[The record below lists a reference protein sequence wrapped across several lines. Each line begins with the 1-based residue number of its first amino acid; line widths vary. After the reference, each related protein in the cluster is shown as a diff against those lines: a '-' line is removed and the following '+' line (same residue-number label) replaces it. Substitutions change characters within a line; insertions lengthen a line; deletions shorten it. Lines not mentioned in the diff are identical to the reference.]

1 MIKLIFGTFL
11 KCLKSVLTKNQ
22 LFRRGKMREIK
33 YEEIVKSVKDMIL
46 FSATNLPKDAYK
58 ALEDA
63 YKAEKS
69 EVCKQVLKQILEN
82 ADIAKNETRP
92 LCQDTG
98 LAVFFVKV
106 GEDVKV
112 VGGSLKKAINEG
124 TEQGYKEGYLR
135 ASTCHWDTRA
145 NLKDE
150 VGYNLPAI
158 IHFDLVEGDSLDI
171 EYAAKGGGSE
181 NVSRATVFPP
191 AKGRKGIIEYV
202 KQVISDAGPNPCP
215 PLTVGVGIGG
225 TFEKAVISS
234 KHALFR
240 ELGSKNPD
248 PVLDSMEAELMVL
261 LNNLGIGAMG
271 MGGTNTV
278 LGVHIEKNPCHIA
291 SLPVSVNVQ
300 CHSSRHMHIKL

>member
-1 MIKLIFGTFL
+1 
-11 KCLKSVLTKNQ
+11 
-22 LFRRGKMREIK
+22 MREIHYK
-33 YEEIVKSVKDMIL
+33 DIVKGIRDGIL
-46 FSATNLPKDAYK
+46 YSGTNLPKDSYK
-58 ALEDA
+58 ALQNA
-63 YKAEKS
+63 YANEKS
-69 EVCKQVLKQILEN
+69 EVCKEVLKQLLDN
-82 ADIAKNETRP
+82 ADIAANEARP

-98 LAVFFVKV
+98 LAVFFVKI
-106 GEDVKV
+106 GEDVKI

-150 VGYNLPAI
+150 VGYNLPAV
-158 IHFDLVEGDSLDI
+158 IHFDIVEGDGLEI

-181 NVSRATVFPP
+181 NVSRATVLAP
-191 AKGRKGIIEYV
+191 AKGRKGIVEYV

-240 ELGSKNPD
+240 DLGSKNPD
-248 PVLDSMEAELMVL
+248 ETLDSMEQELLHV

-271 MGGTNTV
+271 MGGTQTV

-300 CHSSRHMHIKL
+300 CHSSRHIKLKF

>member
-1 MIKLIFGTFL
+1 MK
-11 KCLKSVLTKNQ
+11 
-22 LFRRGKMREIK
+22 EIQ
-33 YEEIVKSVKDMIL
+33 YQDIVQAIRDCIIYSG
-46 FSATNLPKDAYK
+46 TNLPQDSYKALQDAYK
-58 ALEDA
+58 N
-63 YKAEKS
+63 EKS
-69 EVCKQVLKQILEN
+69 PVCKEVLKQLLEN
-82 ADIAKNETRP
+82 ADIASNEARP

-106 GEDVKV
+106 GEDVKIK
-112 VGGSLKKAINEG
+112 GGSLKKAINEG
-124 TEQGYKEGYLR
+124 TEKGYKDGYLR

-158 IHFDLVEGDSLDI
+158 IHFDLVEGDELEI

-181 NVSRATVFPP
+181 NVSRATVFAP
-191 AKGRKGIIEYV
+191 AKGRKGIVEYV

-240 ELGSKNPD
+240 ELGSVNPD
-248 PVLDSMEAELMVL
+248 PVLDSMEKELMVE
-261 LNNLGIGAMG
+261 LNKLGIGAMG
-271 MGGTNTV
+271 MGGTQTV

-300 CHSSRHMHIKL
+300 CHSSRHTVIKF